1 MLLDLLQGSA
11 RKPLFQGQRKLYNL
25 LPDIR
30 NAARAVITRNEQLL
44 LLRKEGGGRPER
56 YALPGG
62 GQDTGETLQQALVR
76 ECQEEI
82 GTTVSIDRLLFVAD
96 FFKLRDSSPPSTR
109 HVLELMFQCSVPGDY
124 TPTSGHHPDKHQT
137 GVVWMPLGELER
149 VQLFPASLGRHV
161 IDALRGEIHSYIG
174 IID

>member
-1 MLLDLLQGSA
+1 MD
-11 RKPLFQGQRKLYNL
+11 NL

-30 NAARAVITRNEQLL
+30 NAARAVIIRNEQLL
-44 LLRKEGGGRPER
+44 LLRKEGGGKPER

-82 GTTVSIDRLLFVAD
+82 GTTVSVGKLLFIAD
-96 FFKLRDSSPPSTR
+96 FFKQRDSSPPSTR
-109 HVLELMFQCSVPGDY
+109 HVLELMFQCSVPAGY

-137 GVVWMPLGELER
+137 GVVWMPLNDLER
-149 VQLFPASLGRHV
+149 IQLFPTSLGQHVMNALQGDIHPYLGV
-161 IDALRGEIHSYIG
+161 ID
-174 IID
+174 

>member
-1 MLLDLLQGSA
+1 MD
-11 RKPLFQGQRKLYNL
+11 NL

-30 NAARAVITRNEQLL
+30 NAARAVIIRNEQLL
-44 LLRKEGGGRPER
+44 LLRKEGGGKPER

-82 GTTVSIDRLLFVAD
+82 GTTVSVGKLLFVAD
-96 FFKLRDSSPPSTR
+96 FFKQRDSSPPSTR

-124 TPTSGHHPDKHQT
+124 MPTSGHHPDKHQT
-137 GVVWMPLGELER
+137 GVVWMPLDDLER
-149 VQLFPASLGRHV
+149 IQLFPASLGRHV
-161 IDALRGEIHSYIG
+161 MNALQGDIRPYLGVID
-174 IID
+174 

>member
-1 MLLDLLQGSA
+1 MD
-11 RKPLFQGQRKLYNL
+11 NL

-30 NAARAVITRNEQLL
+30 NAARAVIIRNEQLL
-44 LLRKEGGGRPER
+44 LLRKEGGGKPER

-82 GTTVSIDRLLFVAD
+82 GTTVSVGKLLFVAD
-96 FFKLRDSSPPSTR
+96 FFKQRDSSPPSTR

-124 TPTSGHHPDKHQT
+124 MPSSGHHPDKHQT
-137 GVVWMPLGELER
+137 GVVWMPLDDLER
-149 VQLFPASLGRHV
+149 IQLFPASLGRHV
-161 IDALRGEIHSYIG
+161 MNALQGGIHPYLGVID
-174 IID
+174 